1 MARPKKPINLKSE
14 QQEILLKIA
23 QSREVP
29 HSLVQRAEMIL
40 KAASGLNNKR
50 ISQELDICEETVGK
64 WRKRWI
70 EASSELELLEG
81 KKKQLKATIEQL
93 LKDYPRVG
101 SPGKFEAE
109 QVCQII
115 ALACETPPDYLS
127 HWSRKEL
134 KREIINR
141 GIAEDISET
150 TVGVFLKSGG
160 IKTTSSQIL
169 VKS

>member
-1 MARPKKPINLKSE
+1 
-14 QQEILLKIA
+14 
-23 QSREVP
+23 
-29 HSLVQRAEMIL
+29 
-40 KAASGLNNKR
+40 
-50 ISQELDICEETVGK
+50 
-64 WRKRWI
+64 
-70 EASSELELLEG
+70 
-81 KKKQLKATIEQL
+81 
-93 LKDYPRVG
+93 VG